1 MRSPKDFLRS
11 FKENGLRITP
21 QRRLIIELLVNNSS
35 HPSVDDIYQQAREI
49 MPGISR
55 STIYN
60 TMNELAI
67 IGGVLN
73 LGDFIEGSARFDA
86 NTEPHHHLY
95 CEKCHR
101 IFDIMEGTNAMEIDH
116 ESLVG
121 FKIRSSQVT
130 FYGICP
136 ECQKNEGNGGGK
148 SS

>member
-1 MRSPKDFLRS
+1 MRSPRDFLRK

-21 QRRLIIELLVNNSS
+21 QRRLIVELLVDNNR

-49 MPGISR
+49 MPDISR

-73 LGDFIEGSARFDA
+73 LGDFIEGSARFDT

-121 FKIRSSQVT
+121 FKVRSKKVT

-136 ECQKNEGNGGGK
+136 DCQKNGRNGRGK
-148 SS
+148 